1 MDHKAS
7 LAFPQDQPTERG
19 DCMNRRQSVKAVVL
33 SLSAVAL
40 LGAVAAQAQTLTLSN
55 WVPPTHFV
63 VKDILQPW
71 MAEVSKAT
79 QGRVTI
85 KLLPKAVGSPPQHW
99 ELARK
104 GVADITWGNFT
115 YEPERFKSMWFAEL
129 PMMGTNAEAS
139 SVALWRT
146 YEKYL
151 ASNTVFGG
159 VNLLGVGMLGGGQI
173 HHPSKAIVTPQDLKG
188 QKVRMGGPIQ
198 KRFLEELG
206 AIPVAGPATKAYELL
221 EGGAIDASQHSMES
235 VVNFR
240 LDGKLK
246 YHAIVPDGLYDATFF
261 IAMNEGAFKK
271 LSAADQQ
278 AVMKVSGEMLSR
290 RWGQE
295 FDKQNKSADAKLRA
309 AGHVF
314 AKPDDALVGNVRKIR
329 AAMLQELQA
338 EGPSFGVK
346 DVAAMTAYYE
356 QQYKALA
363 K

>member
-1 MDHKAS
+1 MHARTRLKTLCT
-7 LAFPQDQPTERG
+7 LA
-19 DCMNRRQSVKAVVL
+19 
-33 SLSAVAL
+33 AL
-40 LGAVAAQAQTLTLSN
+40 ALTGLGTTAQAQTTLTLSS

-71 MAEVSKAT
+71 MAEVNKAT
-79 QGRVTI
+79 SGRVTI
-85 KLLPKAVGSPPQHW
+85 SLLPKPVGGPAQHW

-104 GVADITWGNFT
+104 GVADITWGNYT
-115 YEPERFKSMWFAEL
+115 YEPERFKMMWFAEL
-129 PMMGTNAEAS
+129 PMMGSNCEAS

-146 YEKYL
+146 HTKFLSDNE
-151 ASNTVFGG
+151 VFKG
-159 VNLLGVGMLGGGQI
+159 VVVLGTGMLGGGQFN
-173 HHPSKAIVTPQDLKG
+173 HPSKLIDSLEDLKG

-198 KRFLEELG
+198 KRILEDLG
-206 AIPVAGPATKAYELL
+206 AIPVAQPATKAYELL
-221 EGGAIDASQHSMES
+221 EGGVVDASLHGLES

-246 YHAIVPDGLYDATFF
+246 QHSIVPEGLYDATFF
-261 IAMNEGAFKK
+261 IAMNDAKFKK
-271 LSAADQQ
+271 LSPEDQA

-295 FDKQNKSADAKLRA
+295 FDKQDLAAKTKMRA
-309 AGHVF
+309 EGHIF
-314 AKPDDALVGNVRKIR
+314 GTPNAALLASVRNVRTN
-329 AAMLQELQA
+329 MLKELQA

-346 DVAAMTAYYE
+346 DVAAVVAYYE